1 MEVADWPSYGSGWA
15 SLVGRR
21 SPNLAKPVAHTG
33 RTHPH
38 PHPHLSKRARLSPGL
53 YFTAHESNLF
63 KKTSSGGTRWIG
75 WIGMRLSRGK
85 EEGCVHWI
93 VESLLL
99 VLLLATGMETV

>member
-15 SLVGRR
+15 SLGRR
-21 SPNLAKPVAHTG
+21 SPNPNLAKPVTHTG

-38 PHPHLSKRARLSPGL
+38 PHRSKRARLSPGL

-63 KKTSSGGTRWIG
+63 KKTSSGGTGWIG

-85 EEGCVHWI
+85 EEGCVHWS

-99 VLLLATGMETV
+99 LVTGMEAAV